1 MKSMDNMN
9 NSSLGLL
16 DILTIISFVLQV
28 QNNDELKQQSSND
41 EVLQKLHNDVM
52 ALLEDNRELFNI
64 VIKQNDE
71 ILDYLKGDYYDKTRN
86 KKDD

>member
-1 MKSMDNMN
+1 MDNMN